1 MVPMIRY
8 CLICI
13 LLCKSFTSNADTI
26 VSNFKTAD
34 SLYLSGN
41 YDKAALAYER
51 IIFLSRS
58 DYERYKALLFK
69 SYCYKKEQLYNNA
82 LKTLQRC
89 NYLNINDSIR
99 YTLYKESVLIAFL
112 DGNYPDAESTLNLL
126 NHSNIDSS
134 KQYEYL
140 YLGILTLNELQ
151 EWDEAAGLLKKYMNH
166 KNLDPESKENKSLFV
181 KPKLLNSKTAKTLS
195 FILPGSGQIYSGKL
209 FRGLSSIILNGSAI
223 TYSILSVE
231 KGFYLSGIF
240 TGFNLFMMFY
250 TGGSR
255 YAEYIA
261 NKENAKRVAA
271 YNKKIR
277 DFILTQ
283 ESQ

>member
-1 MVPMIRY
+1 MIRY

-41 YDKAALAYER
+41 YNKAALAYER
-51 IIFLSRS
+51 IIFLSSS
-58 DYERYKALLFK
+58 DYERSNALLFK
-69 SYCYKKEQLYNNA
+69 SYCYKKEQLYNDA

-89 NYLNINDSIR
+89 NSLNTDDSIR
-99 YTLYKESVLIAFL
+99 YTLNKERALIAFL
-112 DGNYPDAESTLNLL
+112 SGNYPDAESTLNLL
-126 NHSNIDSS
+126 DHSITDSS
-134 KQYEYL
+134 KHYEYL
-140 YLGILTLNELQ
+140 YLEILVLNELQ
-151 EWDEAAGLLKKYMNH
+151 QWGEAAELLKKYMHH
-166 KNLDPESKENKSLFV
+166 KNLDTESEENKYLFMQ
-181 KPKLLNSKTAKTLS
+181 PKLLNSKTAKTLS

-209 FRGLSSIILNGSAI
+209 FRGLSSTILNGSAI
-223 TYSILSVE
+223 TYSMLSVE

-283 ESQ
+283 ESQQ